1 MWFLIKTAFW
11 FSLVLVLLPV
21 FSSSSTTRTENN
33 PQVQV
38 GDAVTAATG
47 VFQYVTSL
55 CSEKPDVCVKGG
67 ATLTA
72 LGYRAREGALVAYEM
87 LDHQLSGK
95 PGDKTAAGATEAGK
109 QQVAS
114 VASEIDPTLQ
124 PMPPKPANDNDE
136 GVYTG
141 TIIHVPVPMHRPVL

>member
-11 FSLVLVLLPV
+11 FSLVLMLLPV
-21 FSSSSTTRTENN
+21 FSSSGTPRAPDA

-72 LGYRAREGALVAYEM
+72 LGYQAREGALVAYQM
-87 LDHQLSGK
+87 IDHQLSGK
-95 PGDKTAAGATEAGK
+95 PGDKTANAGTTNARE
-109 QQVAS
+109 QVAS
-114 VASEIDPTLQ
+114 AAPPADAEMQ
-124 PMPPKPANDNDE
+124 PMPPKPANDNGDP
-136 GVYTG
+136 VFTG
-141 TIIHVPVPMHRPVL
+141 TIVHVPVPMRRPVL